1 MYINVQITT
10 MNILVKERG
19 SNGGQD
25 FLICWFKQI
34 KLHIFFYFFLF
45 FVFWWTTFCGEK
57 ATTTFVK
64 TQKNF
69 SLKKKNVKNCCGY
82 NFWLSANNVF
92 IKLTLLPGSEAH
104 R

>member
-1 MYINVQITT
+1 MK
-10 MNILVKERG
+10 ILVKERG
-19 SNGGQD
+19 SNANGGQD

-69 SLKKKNVKNCCGY
+69 SLKKKTSKIVVATIFGY
-82 NFWLSANNVF
+82 LRTMF
-92 IKLTLLPGSEAH
+92 LLN
-104 R
+104 